1 MNKKIKPDCPLIG
14 QDGNIFNLMGIASRT
29 LKNNDMREE
38 AAEMQKRVMNSSSYD
53 EALCILGDYVNIVSV
68 NDGND
73 LEQDE
78 DFSISMS

>member
-14 QDGNIFNLMGIASRT
+14 QDGNIFNLMGIAART

-53 EALCILGDYVNIVSV
+53 
-68 NDGND
+68 
-73 LEQDE
+73 
-78 DFSISMS
+78 